1 MATWD
6 AREGPWSGRG
16 AGRRKKTG
24 RYMGE
29 ERPVGHRGPRLE
41 CILRFVPHAEER
53 ATHLVAGHSENSA
66 PKVLRH
72 EEGRGKQEKKERRV
86 LARGGRNNLPLSG
99 NVGMKESWG
108 GYGRYKSTL

>member
-72 EEGRGKQEKKERRV
+72 EEGRGKQSRR
-86 LARGGRNNLPLSG
+86 R
-99 NVGMKESWG
+99 NVGFSLVGVAIIYRCPETSE
-108 GYGRYKSTL
+108 